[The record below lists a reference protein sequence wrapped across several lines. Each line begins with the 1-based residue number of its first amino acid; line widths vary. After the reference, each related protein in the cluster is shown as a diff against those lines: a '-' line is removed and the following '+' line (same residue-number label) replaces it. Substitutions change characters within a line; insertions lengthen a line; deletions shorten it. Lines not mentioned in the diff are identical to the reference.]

1 MPELIDTSNPDKR
14 NNLSIH
20 MLKFQSKWQ
29 QQDNED
35 PREKFNKKK
44 IRGGERGAITFQLLS
59 SMEIYGKIPFV
70 VKLCPKLY
78 FLANKKTWKKRQIC
92 VAIADFF

>member
-14 NNLSIH
+14 NNSSIH
-20 MLKFQSKWQ
+20 MLKFQRKWQ
-29 QQDNED
+29 QQDNEN

-44 IRGGERGAITFQLLS
+44 IRGGGITFQLLS

-70 VKLCPKLY
+70 VKLCRKLY

>member
-20 MLKFQSKWQ
+20 MLKFQSKCQ

-44 IRGGERGAITFQLLS
+44 IRGGRLHFNYCQVWKF
-59 SMEIYGKIPFV
+59 M
-70 VKLCPKLY
+70 VKFPL
-78 FLANKKTWKKRQIC
+78 
-92 VAIADFF
+92 

>member
-20 MLKFQSKWQ
+20 MLKFQSKCQ

-44 IRGGERGAITFQLLS
+44 LEGGDYIS
-59 SMEIYGKIPFV
+59 IIVKYGN
-70 VKLCPKLY
+70 L
-78 FLANKKTWKKRQIC
+78 W
-92 VAIADFF
+92 

>member
-29 QQDNED
+29 QQDNEY

-44 IRGGERGAITFQLLS
+44 IRGGEGVDYIS
-59 SMEIYGKIPFV
+59 II
-70 VKLCPKLY
+70 VKHGNL
-78 FLANKKTWKKRQIC
+78 W
-92 VAIADFF
+92 

>member
-20 MLKFQSKWQ
+20 MLKFQRKWQ
-29 QQDNED
+29 QQDNEN

-44 IRGGERGAITFQLLS
+44 ERWA
-59 SMEIYGKIPFV
+59 
-70 VKLCPKLY
+70 
-78 FLANKKTWKKRQIC
+78 KRIDLK
-92 VAIADFF
+92 VGFGS